1 MSLLTGLTSEGVEVP
16 VQVDAQG
23 RLVAEGL
30 PGPAGPAGPAGSEG
44 PQGIAGVAGPAGPA
58 GAAGATGP
66 AGPGL
71 PVGGSVGQVPAKASG
86 TDFDTGWKTA
96 VLSEVA
102 GITGAT
108 AITNCVAISQANY
121 DAIGTPDPSTLYV
134 II

>member
-1 MSLLTGLTSEGVEVP
+1 MSLLTGLTSQGVEVP

-58 GAAGATGP
+58 GADGAQGP

-71 PVGGSVGQVPAKASG
+71 PIGGSVGQVPVKASA
-86 TDFDTGWKTA
+86 TDYATGWQTA
-96 VLSEVA
+96 VLSMVA
-102 GITGAT
+102 GIAGAS
-108 AITNCVAISQANY
+108 AITNCVAISQADY
-121 DAIGTPDPSTLYV
+121 DAIGTPDPATLYV
-134 II
+134 IV